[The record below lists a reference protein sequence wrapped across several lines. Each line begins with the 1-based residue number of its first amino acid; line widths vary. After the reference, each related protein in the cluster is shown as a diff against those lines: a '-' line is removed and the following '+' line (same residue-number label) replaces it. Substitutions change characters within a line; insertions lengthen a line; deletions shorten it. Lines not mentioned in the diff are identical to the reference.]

1 MGAWIEVMKPLSL
14 RKHIAERHAEASR
27 MYRAG

>member
-1 MGAWIEVMKPLSL
+1 VMKPLSL
-14 RKHIAERHAEASR
+14 RSDIAKRHAEASR